1 MTTNDAL
8 PAPLSRVTRRI
19 QRASAAIALDQPSDL
34 VFQHTVLCQ
43 TALPYRALDTR
54 LWQRRNGQVELE
66 IEAGRVRDPA
76 HHRWIPVPLPYG
88 ARARLILMHLNRE
101 ALRTQ
106 HWVIETDDSLTAW
119 VRKLLGRPPRGRDI
133 RSFRDQ
139 LTHLAAA
146 HIRLALSHGGRTVQ
160 VNGQIVDALDL
171 WAPSHPDQQTLWT
184 SIIELNRRYFESL
197 MRHAVPLD
205 ERAVAALAHSALA
218 LDIYT
223 WLAQRLHRVPNG
235 RGQFVPWPA
244 IHEQFGGGYQQIRQF
259 RGFFLK
265 QLRAVQTQYPQ
276 ARIEADETGVR
287 LRNSPPPVPPR
298 LLVPGYGTT
307 LSV

>member
-1 MTTNDAL
+1 
-8 PAPLSRVTRRI
+8 
-19 QRASAAIALDQPSDL
+19 
-34 VFQHTVLCQ
+34 
-43 TALPYRALDTR
+43 
-54 LWQRRNGQVELE
+54 
-66 IEAGRVRDPA
+66 
-76 HHRWIPVPLPYG
+76 
-88 ARARLILMHLNRE
+88 
-101 ALRTQ
+101 
-106 HWVIETDDSLTAW
+106 
-119 VRKLLGRPPRGRDI
+119 
-133 RSFRDQ
+133 
-139 LTHLAAA
+139 
-146 HIRLALSHGGRTVQ
+146 
-160 VNGQIVDALDL
+160 
-171 WAPSHPDQQTLWT
+171 
-184 SIIELNRRYFESL
+184 

-235 RGQFVPWPA
+235 RGQFAPWPA